1 MPIDPDVAMFAARTF
16 ERQAAERDAKRAERE
31 ARRREAEH
39 ETLLAAKD
47 RAAKEVKRLRTLER
61 VQAGEAAAADEAYRT
76 ALAELISFETGSAP
90 AWAPSTE
97 AEPETT
103 GPSGLVESISHE
115 AGDHEDEDAAVI
127 PDEAE

>member
-1 MPIDPDVAMFAARTF
+1 VPIDPDVAMFAARTF

-103 GPSGLVESISHE
+103 DPSGLVESISHE